1 MTSEDLHATI
11 EQVGDRFDLGDYE
24 IDAYLTVLEHGDL
37 TASQIADRTD
47 IPQPRVYD
55 TVRSLSDRGLV
66 ELRESRPMKVIAVD
80 PDEAF
85 SGIQS
90 SLSNMVSELEA
101 RYTAP
106 ARDTEAVSLV
116 KSRSTILRYLEDV
129 IEEAEFELALS
140 LTPDLL
146 ERFEDD
152 LSAALDD
159 GVSIELLVTPASEAP
174 DPADFDYLD
183 VATTARARR
192 GITTPVIAV
201 ADGEYSIYAT
211 QDALR
216 DDEDRYGV
224 IFNRSALGFLVSG
237 FFGTVL
243 WTTAERTLAANGE
256 DRPFPRRYSS
266 IRRCVKELQELDGD
280 FYATIEGRDIETGS
294 SRIVVCEVVGL
305 SFEGGDAL
313 ATVEQYDGPFD
324 VVLVDIEKSQYP
336 DAFDA
341 VREKVAPG
349 GVVVADNAMTADP
362 IAFDELLAIEEGE
375 NPADVNAA
383 TRGVA
388 DYLERVRAAPEF
400 ETAVMPVGQ
409 GIAVSHR
416 SSH

>member
-1 MTSEDLHATI
+1 MTSDDLHAAI
-11 EQVGDRFDLGDYE
+11 EQVGDRFDLGEYE
-24 IDAYLTVLEHGDL
+24 IDAYLTVLEHGQL

-85 SGIQS
+85 SGVQS
-90 SLSNMVSELEA
+90 SLMEMVSELEA

-116 KSRSTILRYLEDV
+116 KSRSTILRYFADV
-129 IEEAEFELALS
+129 VETAEYELSLS

-146 ERFEDD
+146 DRFEDE
-152 LSAALDD
+152 LSDAIDE
-159 GVSIELLVTPASEAP
+159 GVSVELLVTPASEAP
-174 DPADFDYLD
+174 DPDEYDYLD

-192 GITTPVIAV
+192 GITTPVVAV

-216 DDEDRYGV
+216 DDKDRYGV

-243 WTTAERTLAANGE
+243 WTTAERTLATDGE
-256 DRPFPRRYSS
+256 NRPFPRRYAS

-294 SRIVVCEVVGL
+294 SRIVEGKVVGI
-305 SFEGGDAL
+305 SFEGGERVAGM
-313 ATVEQYDGPFD
+313 TVESEAGEVTVGGQ
-324 VVLVDIEKSQYP
+324 VAALEDIE
-336 DAFDA
+336 AH
-341 VREKVAPG
+341 E
-349 GVVVADNAMTADP
+349 
-362 IAFDELLAIEEGE
+362 I
-375 NPADVNAA
+375 
-383 TRGVA
+383 
-388 DYLERVRAAPEF
+388 RVGRNSPPEF
-400 ETAVMPVGQ
+400 
-409 GIAVSHR
+409 
-416 SSH
+416 

>member
-1 MTSEDLHATI
+1 MTSDDLHVTI
-11 EQVGDRFDLGDYE
+11 EQVGERFDLGEYE

-66 ELRESRPMKVIAVD
+66 ELRESRPMKVIAVN
-80 PDEAF
+80 PEEAF
-85 SGIQS
+85 SGVKS
-90 SLSNMVSELEA
+90 SLTNMVSELEA

-106 ARDTEAVSLV
+106 ARETEAVSLV

-129 IEEAEFELALS
+129 IDEAEFELALS

-146 ERFEDD
+146 ERFHED
-152 LSAALDD
+152 LSAAIAD
-159 GVSIELLVTPASEAP
+159 GVSIELLVTPAAEAP
-174 DPADFDYLD
+174 DPEDFDYLD

-192 GITTPVIAV
+192 GITTPVVAV

-256 DRPFPRRYSS
+256 DRPFPRRYAS

-280 FYATIEGRDIETGS
+280 FHATIEGRDIETGAA
-294 SRIVVCEVVGL
+294 RVVEGKVVGF
-305 SFEGGDAL
+305 SFEGG
-313 ATVEQYDGPFD
+313 
-324 VVLVDIEKSQYP
+324 
-336 DAFDA
+336 
-341 VREKVAPG
+341 
-349 GVVVADNAMTADP
+349 
-362 IAFDELLAIEEGE
+362 
-375 NPADVNAA
+375 
-383 TRGVA
+383 
-388 DYLERVRAAPEF
+388 ERVAGMTVRTDAGEVTVGGQVAALEDVEAHEIRIGRESP
-400 ETAVMPVGQ
+400 PD
-409 GIAVSHR
+409 R
-416 SSH
+416 

>member
-1 MTSEDLHATI
+1 MASDDLHSTM
-11 EQVGDRFDLGDYE
+11 ERVGDRFDLGEYE

-85 SGIQS
+85 SGLQS
-90 SLSNMVSELEA
+90 SLMDMVSELEA

-106 ARDTEAVSLV
+106 TRDTEAVSLV

-129 IEEAEFELALS
+129 IETAEFEISLS

-146 ERFEDD
+146 VRFEDR
-152 LSAALDD
+152 LSAAIDE
-159 GVSIELLVTPASEAP
+159 GVSVELLVTPASEAP
-174 DPADFDYLD
+174 APEEFDYLD

-201 ADGEYSIYAT
+201 ADGEYSVYAT

-216 DDEDRYGV
+216 DDKDRYGV

-256 DRPFPRRYSS
+256 DRPFPRRYAS
-266 IRRCVKELQELDGD
+266 IRRCVKELQELEGD
-280 FYATIEGRDIETGS
+280 FHATIEGRDIETGA
-294 SRIVVCEVVGL
+294 SRVVEGTVVGF
-305 SFEGGDAL
+305 SFEGGERVAGM
-313 ATVEQYDGPFD
+313 TVETDEGEVTVGGQ
-324 VVLVDIEKSQYP
+324 VAALEDIEAHEIQ
-336 DAFDA
+336 
-341 VREKVAPG
+341 
-349 GVVVADNAMTADP
+349 
-362 IAFDELLAIEEGE
+362 
-375 NPADVNAA
+375 
-383 TRGVA
+383 
-388 DYLERVRAAPEF
+388 
-400 ETAVMPVGQ
+400 
-409 GIAVSHR
+409 VSR
-416 SSH
+416 TGSP